1 MANVI
6 NLATNFLPK
15 FEEKLNL
22 GELTKDLNKNKY
34 SWDGGNAVEESIEEV
49 ELPRM
54 NSYTADD
61 NGYCASFDVVKF
73 GSYEQDGN
81 KDNGSEAIE
90 WYVIAKEDG
99 KSLLLSKY
107 ILANTMYN
115 FEMDNGK
122 AVAVDTTWETSWLR
136 QWLNSDFY
144 NNAFLEEEQEHI
156 IQTQLVNSL
165 NDDTGVV
172 IGGNETID
180 SVFVLSEDEINKY
193 FTPINE
199 KLPFRS
205 NDLSCVPTASA
216 IYNRPQISFV
226 ENGKSIPVSK
236 AIDQDIK
243 IFTEQTYNQMLS
255 NHVDN
260 ESLIGTIQIPCIVR
274 TPGNKQN
281 KILYYSYASVLNG
294 GYEVN
299 EYIGVR
305 PAIWVDEAA
314 LTMYQ

>member
-1 MANVI
+1 MKNRLI
-6 NLATNFLPK
+6 NKIFIGLFTSALILSTLSACSSGNDGESTDTTEK
-15 FEEKLNL
+15 IITEESSVTTDIQN
-22 GELTKDLNKNKY
+22 ENEDV
-34 SWDGGNAVEESIEEV
+34 VEESIEEV

-99 KSLLLSKY
+99 KALLLSKY

-136 QWLNSDFY
+136 QWLNFDFY

-193 FTPINE
+193 FIE
-199 KLPFRS
+199 Q
-205 NDLSCVPTASA
+205 VP
-216 IYNRPQISFV
+216 
-226 ENGKSIPVSK
+226 
-236 AIDQDIK
+236 
-243 IFTEQTYNQMLS
+243 
-255 NHVDN
+255 
-260 ESLIGTIQIPCIVR
+260 
-274 TPGNKQN
+274 
-281 KILYYSYASVLNG
+281 
-294 GYEVN
+294 
-299 EYIGVR
+299 
-305 PAIWVDEAA
+305 
-314 LTMYQ
+314 